1 MQSKQAYVV
10 IWKWKFL
17 KCSTEEAGV
26 GRWGEGSSTAAE
38 RSYEMSP
45 YVGVSVDP
53 AQKFT
58 GHLAGD

>member
-1 MQSKQAYVV
+1 M
-10 IWKWKFL
+10 
-17 KCSTEEAGV
+17 
-26 GRWGEGSSTAAE
+26 GEGSSTTAE